1 MEDYALL
8 RKIGLT
14 EGEAK
19 VYLSLIELGTTTVGP
34 IIDKAEISSSKV
46 YIILEKLVQK
56 GLVSYITKNKTKHY
70 QAANPTKLVDFVE
83 RKEKEILQT
92 KKETIGL
99 ANELKNKTFSKQK
112 ESASIYR
119 GYEGL
124 KTAWGDA
131 IEAMPTGGTYYFFSF
146 GYGGDIS
153 LQSFF
158 RNMASALKN
167 KRVKIKGLANKREKA
182 LYKKFYSKIG
192 YDMRYTDFELPAD
205 TTIAGENIL
214 ILSWD
219 KKEPIVY
226 NIKSATLSR
235 TYQHFLDQL
244 WEAAEK

>member
-1 MEDYALL
+1 MENHALL
-8 RKIGLT
+8 RRIGLT
-14 EGEAK
+14 EGETK
-19 VYLSLIELGTTTVGP
+19 VYLSLVELGTTTVGS

-46 YIILEKLVQK
+46 YIILEKLIQK
-56 GLVSYITKNKTKHY
+56 GLVNYITQDKTKHY

-92 KKETIGL
+92 KKEAIDL

-119 GYEGL
+119 GHEGL
-124 KTAWGDA
+124 KTAWGEA
-131 IEAMPTGGTYYFFSF
+131 IESIPFGGTYYFFSF
-146 GYGGDIS
+146 GYGEDVS

-158 RNMASALKN
+158 RNMTSKLKS
-167 KRVKIKGLANKREKA
+167 KKIKIKGLANKREKS
-182 LYKKFYSKIG
+182 LYRAFYSKIG

-226 NIKSATLSR
+226 AIKSATLSK
-235 TYQHFLDQL
+235 TYQTFLDQL
-244 WEAAEK
+244 WQVAEK